1 MRSGNGRWDRQCG
14 GGEQSRRG
22 WSQESVNEDGVKFE
36 GEGEVV
42 GGKDEVEEGLGFDG
56 CNGLK
61 IFI

>member
-1 MRSGNGRWDRQCG
+1 M
-14 GGEQSRRG
+14 
-22 WSQESVNEDGVKFE
+22 NEDGVKFE

-42 GGKDEVEEGLGFDG
+42 GGKDEVEEGLSFDG

>member
-1 MRSGNGRWDRQCG
+1 MNGIVDEV
-14 GGEQSRRG
+14 GEVEASIRG
-22 WSQESVNEDGVKFE
+22 KVGAKESVDEDVMKFE

-42 GGKDEVEEGLGFDG
+42 GGEDGAEEGLGFDG

>member
-1 MRSGNGRWDRQCG
+1 MEASCG
-14 GGEQSRRG
+14 GKVGAK
-22 WSQESVNEDGVKFE
+22 ESVDEDVVKFV

-42 GGKDEVEEGLGFDG
+42 DGEDGAEEGLGFDG